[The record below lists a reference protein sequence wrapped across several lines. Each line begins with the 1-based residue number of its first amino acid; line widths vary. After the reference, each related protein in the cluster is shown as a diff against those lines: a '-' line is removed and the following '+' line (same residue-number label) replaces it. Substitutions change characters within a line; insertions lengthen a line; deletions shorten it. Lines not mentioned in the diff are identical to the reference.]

1 MSDINYFEIIQNKL
15 DALVEKIVQ
24 KENSDE
30 DFRITYAQ
38 ILEKINT
45 KMDVF
50 SNTDNEQYI
59 NALAKELITL
69 IKDRQVVVDAKFNAV
84 KAEFDNINDILENSL
99 KTTELVAAFNKVQN
113 QINNFSEEQENQKFA
128 FNSIVSHIEKFG
140 TLEDTNAALESHFS
154 VVKEQNTTI
163 NDTLTKYCDSIS
175 QLNQTVEQNNQ
186 ASIDTIANI
195 LVAIKE
201 FSAVLGSGFEDVNK
215 TITDLI
221 DNKIQEIT
229 NTIKMTDSAISVL
242 NGNVATLL
250 KAVDSIYEYEPF
262 QNVKKE
268 ICEVASKISVISD
281 VVKQIVTKK
290 DLLDASNAN
299 KEEIKNYTKSLISDL
314 EQTLLTN
321 LDFSALDEIKGYT
334 EKMFFQGTEVLKDE
348 VWAVKDAFAEFNATA
363 LKSGDF
369 NSKIDE
375 LKQVAVNVQS
385 DITDVISE
393 ESVAASNQLNEI
405 SASISDLKTAIS
417 EIILNDQNEQIT
429 EALNGLQAKFVTQLV
444 QIADNISFSED
455 ADELHDNLVNCTEE
469 LKDKI
474 TSDIADIKNDISILR
489 GANDLNN
496 ECSMEILDK
505 IETFVKDDV
514 SNDLKTIISGL
525 KLLTSGLMENQDH
538 IYTMPDIESDLSK
551 IRFELDKIQLSINS
565 DTEDFSM
572 VSKLKDIEAGITKLE
587 ASNNN
592 QDIAEI
598 KEVFNS
604 INEDITSISKRTNKL
619 ILTSDEVSKTLKSNI
634 SAFSVVLGSFERQ
647 SRDFYNSAFMVDLNE
662 KIDYLAKMTTAL
674 VNSDQAMNEAF
685 MYIGEWIDSTSDSF
699 VELKDDVYKIKSA
712 IDTDDSQQFE
722 NIENTLVSVAQQVS
736 AQESVIAEL
745 VNKIEIQDSKLTAID
760 EKLNVLATQI
770 QENSDIKSL
779 VEFVASQITQ
789 VTEKLEENEK
799 MLQKIESMEKQLKK
813 IEHNV
818 SAITDYLDDEI
829 EE

>member
-369 NSKIDE
+369 ISKIDE

>member
-1 MSDINYFEIIQNKL
+1 
-15 DALVEKIVQ
+15 
-24 KENSDE
+24 
-30 DFRITYAQ
+30 
-38 ILEKINT
+38 
-45 KMDVF
+45 
-50 SNTDNEQYI
+50 
-59 NALAKELITL
+59 
-69 IKDRQVVVDAKFNAV
+69 
-84 KAEFDNINDILENSL
+84 
-99 KTTELVAAFNKVQN
+99 
-113 QINNFSEEQENQKFA
+113 
-128 FNSIVSHIEKFG
+128 
-140 TLEDTNAALESHFS
+140 
-154 VVKEQNTTI
+154 
-163 NDTLTKYCDSIS
+163 
-175 QLNQTVEQNNQ
+175 
-186 ASIDTIANI
+186 
-195 LVAIKE
+195 
-201 FSAVLGSGFEDVNK
+201 
-215 TITDLI
+215 
-221 DNKIQEIT
+221 
-229 NTIKMTDSAISVL
+229 
-242 NGNVATLL
+242 
-250 KAVDSIYEYEPF
+250 
-262 QNVKKE
+262 
-268 ICEVASKISVISD
+268 
-281 VVKQIVTKK
+281 
-290 DLLDASNAN
+290 
-299 KEEIKNYTKSLISDL
+299 
-314 EQTLLTN
+314 
-321 LDFSALDEIKGYT
+321 
-334 EKMFFQGTEVLKDE
+334 
-348 VWAVKDAFAEFNATA
+348 
-363 LKSGDF
+363 
-369 NSKIDE
+369 
-375 LKQVAVNVQS
+375 
-385 DITDVISE
+385 
-393 ESVAASNQLNEI
+393 
-405 SASISDLKTAIS
+405 
-417 EIILNDQNEQIT
+417 
-429 EALNGLQAKFVTQLV
+429 
-444 QIADNISFSED
+444 
-455 ADELHDNLVNCTEE
+455 
-469 LKDKI
+469 
-474 TSDIADIKNDISILR
+474 
-489 GANDLNN
+489 
-496 ECSMEILDK
+496 
-505 IETFVKDDV
+505 
-514 SNDLKTIISGL
+514 
-525 KLLTSGLMENQDH
+525 
-538 IYTMPDIESDLSK
+538 MPDIESDLSK